1 MLSNL
6 NYKSEHFQDWFTNP
20 TKKKK
25 KKKTGIVFG
34 NSRFCNLNCRYL
46 LNLQECSYAATFREE
61 GARVAFTVLA
71 AFLLHLT
78 ASQKCAAGGGRGGHL
93 TVLRQFL

>member
-6 NYKSEHFQDWFTNP
+6 NYKTEYFQDWFTNP
-20 TKKKK
+20 TQKKE
-25 KKKTGIVFG
+25 KKTGIVFG
-34 NSRFCNLNCRYL
+34 NSRSCNLNYRYL

-61 GARVAFTVLA
+61 GARGARTVLA
-71 AFLLHLT
+71 AFLRHLT
-78 ASQKCAAGGGRGGHL
+78 ASQNCAAGGGRGGHS

>member
-20 TKKKK
+20 TK

-46 LNLQECSYAATFREE
+46 LNLQEYSFAATFQEE
-61 GARVAFTVLA
+61 GARGACTVSA

-78 ASQKCAAGGGRGGHL
+78 ASQNCAAGGGRGGHS